1 MRLPGLRSRLLLLLV
16 AVIGAMAALMVVEG
30 QSRRQAAVMA
40 ARAHVRIL
48 TQVAEEEH
56 RVLVEQLGHLVETVA
71 LQEVELSA
79 GDCAGDLVR
88 LKAAEPWIANVFLS
102 RPDGT
107 TICASTGNPPAAL
120 NVSDRPY
127 FQEAV
132 RTGRAT
138 LSDYM
143 IGRTTRAPI
152 LAMARPILG
161 PDGQVKAVARASM
174 RLNWAGR
181 LAAMAADMPNG
192 LFAIVDAKGEVLVR
206 FPAPTQAPAAA
217 APLPAAPQADGPAA
231 PLGDNPSGAVLTGQ
245 RLDGALVSQLF
256 AQPTGTLLSAGLDGV
271 PRIIGFGTLQGINAR
286 VVVSLPRA
294 EAVGEADDDFW
305 RSMMGLAAVA
315 AAALLLGI
323 FALETSVMSRLVTL
337 TRVVERIGRGER
349 GVRAPERA
357 SDAEFAVLARAINTM
372 AHNLEQGATDLAER
386 EVRFRDLIDVSTDWY
401 WEADPDRRL
410 TYVSPGVRSIGLD
423 PLRMVGQ
430 KQMGGLTPTPETA
443 AALAGGADKQEFRD
457 LRYVVSHPSGR
468 RYHIVLSGRPLY
480 DADGAIRGWRGV
492 GRDITALVEARD
504 ALEESE
510 ARFRL
515 LADRASDI
523 ILLTR
528 PDGTRLYVSPSVE
541 RILGYGVAEFTRLP
555 LSELRHPD
563 DQAIDATL
571 DALSA
576 AASRAGAAGAVA
588 EGDLARGVSARF
600 RLRHKGGRWIW
611 LETIIS
617 LTRGDDGM
625 PLLISAARDV
635 TERVRQEEELRAAR
649 DTLTAAAAE
658 LEQARRVAEDANAAK
673 SVFLTAT
680 SHEIRTPLNG
690 IIGAVQLLAAEPLA
704 PLQRDLAVIIRDS
717 AQTLLLLVDDLLD
730 LSKLEAGRVDLVA
743 TDFQLAAVV
752 TEAARLMEGQARA
765 KGLALSTRIAPE
777 AAATFRGDARR
788 LRQLLLNLL
797 GNAVKFTD
805 KGQVQLTAEV
815 VEGAPAGDA
824 GGPRDVRVVLTV
836 RDTGIGM
843 TADQQARLFNRF
855 VQGDDGIAQRYG
867 GSGLGLSICRELV
880 TLMGGTITLDSAP
893 GQGSTFTI
901 DLTLPRLPGPR
912 LPGQAAAAAEAAPF
926 PAAPPATPSPAAPPK
941 RGAGR
946 RVLVVEDNSIN
957 ARLTEMMLRTEGY
970 AVELAGDGTAGAAI
984 ALGQLP
990 VDLVLMDIQMAGLDG
1005 LEATRRIRAGEPPGR
1020 RVPVIAMT
1028 ANAMVG
1034 MREEYLAAGMDD
1046 YVSKPFDQGRFLD
1059 LVARW
1064 TGGAAAPA
1072 DRGVTEG
1079 PQPMTGPSDGFPMAD
1094 QPLFDGEPLAKLVDL
1109 AGRDGTVDMVR
1120 EFVSFGQARIART
1133 AGLVTAGNLPE
1144 ARREAHSLISTV
1156 GNLGLRRLQYLAQSL
1171 EQACIQ
1177 GDAEEARQLVAA
1189 IVGVAPASWA
1199 ALARDYPVPI
1209 AAA

>member
-71 LQEVELSA
+71 LQEVDLSA

-161 PDGQVKAVARASM
+161 PDGRVKAVARASM

-192 LFAIVDAKGEVLVR
+192 LFAIVDARGEVLVR
-206 FPAPTQAPAAA
+206 FPGPAQAPALAT
-217 APLPAAPQADGPAA
+217 PLPAAPQADGPAA
-231 PLGDNPSGAVLTGQ
+231 PLGDTPSGAVLTGQ
-245 RLDGALVSQLF
+245 RLDDTLVSQLF

-294 EAVGEADDDFW
+294 EAVGEADEDFW

-372 AHNLEQGATDLAER
+372 AHNLEQGASDLAER

-430 KQMGGLTPTPETA
+430 KQIGGLTPTPETA

-563 DQAIDATL
+563 DQTIDATL

-576 AASRAGAAGAVA
+576 AASRAGSGAAGAMA
-588 EGDLARGVSARF
+588 EVDLAGGVSARF
-600 RLRHKGGRWIW
+600 RLRHKDGRWIW

-617 LTRGDDGM
+617 LTRGDDGT

-649 DTLTAAAAE
+649 DTLTVAAAE

-673 SVFLTAT
+673 SAFLTAT

-815 VEGAPAGDA
+815 VEGAPAADA

-880 TLMGGTITLDSAP
+880 TLMGGTITLDSSP

-901 DLTLPRLPGPR
+901 DLTLPRLPG
-912 LPGQAAAAAEAAPF
+912 QAAAEAAP
-926 PAAPPATPSPAAPPK
+926 SPAAPSANPAPAALPK

-970 AVELAGDGTAGAAI
+970 AVELASDGAAGAAM
-984 ALGQLP
+984 ALGQPP

-1064 TGGAAAPA
+1064 TGGVAAPA
-1072 DRGVTEG
+1072 YSGATEG
-1079 PQPMTGPSDGFPMAD
+1079 PRPMAGPSDGFPMAD

-1177 GDAEEARQLVAA
+1177 GDAEGASQLVAA

>member
-30 QSRRQAAVMA
+30 QSRRHAAVTA
-40 ARAHVRIL
+40 ARAHLRIL

-71 LQEVELSA
+71 LQELDVSA
-79 GDCAGDLVR
+79 GDCADDLAR

-107 TICASTGNPPAAL
+107 TICASTNAPAAL
-120 NVSDRPY
+120 LTVGDRPY

-132 RTGRAT
+132 RTGRTT

-143 IGRTTRAPI
+143 IGRTSRAPI

-161 PDGQVKAVARASM
+161 PDGHVTAVARASM

-192 LFAIVDAKGEVLVR
+192 VFAIVDARGEILVR
-206 FPAPTQAPAAA
+206 FPAPARGP
-217 APLPAAPQADGPAA
+217 APLPVDGSTVLDDKTGADLPGETLEA
-231 PLGDNPSGAVLTGQ
+231 G
-245 RLDGALVSQLF
+245 LVSQLF
-256 AQPTGTLLSAGLDGV
+256 AQPSGTLLSAGLDGV
-271 PRIIGFGTLQGINAR
+271 PRIIGFGALQGLNAR
-286 VVVSLPRA
+286 VLVSLPRD
-294 EAVGEADDDFW
+294 EAVGEADEDFW

-315 AAALLLGI
+315 AITLLFGI
-323 FALETSVMSRLVTL
+323 VGVETSVMSRLGTL
-337 TRVVERIGRGER
+337 TRVVDRIGRGER
-349 GVRAPERA
+349 GVRAPVRPA
-357 SDAEFAVLARAINTM
+357 DAEFAVLARAINTM
-372 AHNLEQGATDLAER
+372 AHNLEQGAADLAER

-401 WEADPDRRL
+401 WEADPARRL
-410 TYVSPGVRSIGLD
+410 TYVSPGVRAIGLD
-423 PLRMVGQ
+423 PQRMVGETPVA
-430 KQMGGLTPTPETA
+430 GLTPTPETA
-443 AALAGGADKQEFRD
+443 AALASGADGREFRD
-457 LRYVVSHPSGR
+457 LRYIVDHPSGR

-480 DADGAIRGWRGV
+480 DVDGTLRGWRGV
-492 GRDITALVEARD
+492 GRDITALVEARV
-504 ALEESE
+504 AREESE

-541 RILGYGVAEFTRLP
+541 RILGYSVAEFTRLP
-555 LSELRHPD
+555 LSDLRHPD
-563 DQAIDATL
+563 DDAVDATL
-571 DALSA
+571 EALSA
-576 AASRAGAAGAVA
+576 AAQQPDRMAGGAGGELAGNAA
-588 EGDLARGVSARF
+588 DGVSARF
-600 RLRHKGGRWIW
+600 RLRHKDGRWIW
-611 LETIIS
+611 LEALIS
-617 LTRGDDGM
+617 HTRGDDGA
-625 PLLISAARDV
+625 PLLISAARDI
-635 TERVRQEEELRAAR
+635 TRRVRQEEELRAAR
-649 DTLTAAAAE
+649 DTLTVAAAE
-658 LEQARRVAEDANAAK
+658 LEQARRVAEDANVAK

-690 IIGAVQLLAAEPLA
+690 IIGAIQLLAAEPLA
-704 PLQRDLAVIIRDS
+704 PLQRDLAAIIRDS

-730 LSKLEAGRVDLVA
+730 LSKLEAGRVELVE
-743 TDFQLAAVV
+743 TEFQLAAVV

-765 KGLALSTRIAPE
+765 KGLALTTRIAPE
-777 AAATFRGDARR
+777 AAAPFRGDARR
-788 LRQLLLNLL
+788 LRQVLLNLL

-805 KGQVQLTAEV
+805 RGEVQVMAEV
-815 VEGAPAGDA
+815 VDA
-824 GGPRDVRVVLTV
+824 HGQDAHVVLTV

-880 TLMGGTITLDSAP
+880 TLMGGTITLHSAP
-893 GQGSTFTI
+893 GQGSAFVI
-901 DLTLPRLPGPR
+901 DLTLPRLPV
-912 LPGQAAAAAEAAPF
+912 QAADPAPDSG
-926 PAAPPATPSPAAPPK
+926 SPAVPK

-957 ARLTEMMLRTEGY
+957 ARITEMMLRTEGY
-970 AVELAGDGTAGAAI
+970 TVLLASDGAAGAAI
-984 ALGQLP
+984 ALGDPP

-1046 YVSKPFDQGRFLD
+1046 YVSKPFDQNRFLD

-1064 TGGAAAPA
+1064 TGGGQAAAQPA
-1072 DRGVTEG
+1072 DSG
-1079 PQPMTGPSDGFPMAD
+1079 PAGASPPSSPPGDGYPMGD

-1109 AGRDGTVDMVR
+1109 AGREGTVDMVR

-1133 AGLVTAGNLPE
+1133 ASLVAAGNMAE

-1156 GNLGLRRLQYLAQSL
+1156 GNLGLRRLQRLAESL
-1171 EQACIQ
+1171 EQACVD
-1177 GDAEEARQLVAA
+1177 GDAEQARQLMAA
-1189 IVGVAPASWA
+1189 IVGLAPASWA

>member
-71 LQEVELSA
+71 LQEVDLSA

-107 TICASTGNPPAAL
+107 TICASTGSSPAL

-161 PDGQVKAVARASM
+161 PDGRVQAVARASM

-206 FPAPTQAPAAA
+206 FPAPAQTPPAP
-217 APLPAAPQADGPAA
+217 PSDGPAA
-231 PLGDNPSGAVLTGQ
+231 PLGDNQLGAVLTGQ
-245 RLDGALVSQLF
+245 RLDDALVSQLF

-294 EAVGEADDDFW
+294 EAVGEADEDFW

-315 AAALLLGI
+315 AVALLLGI
-323 FALETSVMSRLVTL
+323 FALETSVMSRLGTL

-372 AHNLEQGATDLAER
+372 AHNLEQGASDLAER

-430 KQMGGLTPTPETA
+430 KQIGGLTPTPETA

-528 PDGTRLYVSPSVE
+528 PDGTRLYVSPSVK

-555 LSELRHPD
+555 LVELRHPD
-563 DQAIDATL
+563 DHAIDATL

-576 AASRAGAAGAVA
+576 AASRAGSAMGDEGVVVG
-588 EGDLARGVSARF
+588 GDLTGGVSARF
-600 RLRHKGGRWIW
+600 RLRHKEGRWIW
-611 LETIIS
+611 LETLIS
-617 LTRGDDGM
+617 LTRGDDGT

-649 DTLTAAAAE
+649 DTLSAAAAE

-673 SVFLTAT
+673 SAFLTAT

-730 LSKLEAGRVDLVA
+730 LSKMEAGRVDLVA

-815 VEGAPAGDA
+815 VEGAPAAEA
-824 GGPRDVRVVLTV
+824 GGPRDARVVLTV

-901 DLTLPRLPGPR
+901 DLTLPRLPG
-912 LPGQAAAAAEAAPF
+912 QATAPAEVAS
-926 PAAPPATPSPAAPPK
+926 PPADPPK

-970 AVELAGDGTAGAAI
+970 AVELAGDGAGGAAI
-984 ALGQLP
+984 ALGQPP

-1064 TGGAAAPA
+1064 TGGVAAPA
-1072 DRGVTEG
+1072 DPAMAQASR
-1079 PQPMTGPSDGFPMAD
+1079 PMAGPSDGFPMAD

-1133 AGLVTAGNLPE
+1133 AGLVTAGDLPE

-1177 GDAEEARQLVAA
+1177 GDAEEARRLVAA

>member
-16 AVIGAMAALMVVEG
+16 AVIGALAALMVVEG
-30 QSRRQAAVMA
+30 QSRRQAAVTA

-48 TQVAEEEH
+48 AQVAEEEH

-71 LQEVELSA
+71 LQEVDLSA
-79 GDCAGDLVR
+79 GDCAGDLIR

-107 TICASTGNPPAAL
+107 TICASTSNPPAAAYAG
-120 NVSDRPY
+120 DRPY
-127 FQEAV
+127 FKEAV
-132 RTGRAT
+132 RTGRTT

-143 IGRTTRAPI
+143 IGRTTQAPI

-192 LFAIVDAKGEVLVR
+192 LFAIVDAQGEVLVR
-206 FPAPTQAPAAA
+206 YPGPAQAS
-217 APLPAAPQADGPAA
+217 LPAAPQEVPQVDGPAA
-231 PLGDNPSGAVLTGQ
+231 PVGAGQPGATLTGQ
-245 RLDGALVSQLF
+245 RLDSALVSQLF
-256 AQPTGTLLSAGLDGV
+256 TQPTGTLLSAGLDGV

-294 EAVGEADDDFW
+294 EAVGEADEDFW
-305 RSMMGLAAVA
+305 RSMVGLAAVA
-315 AAALLLGI
+315 ATALLLGI
-323 FALETSVMSRLVTL
+323 FAVETSVMSRLSTL
-337 TRVVERIGRGER
+337 TRVVDRIGRGER

-357 SDAEFAVLARAINTM
+357 ADAEFAVLARAINTM
-372 AHNLEQGATDLAER
+372 AYNLEQGAADLAER

-480 DADGAIRGWRGV
+480 DADGAIRGWRGA
-492 GRDITALVEARD
+492 GRDITALVEARN

-515 LADRASDI
+515 LAARASDI

-541 RILGYGVAEFTRLP
+541 RILGYDVAEFTRLP
-555 LSELRHPD
+555 LSDLRHPD
-563 DQAIDATL
+563 DHAIDATL

-576 AASRAGAAGAVA
+576 AASRAGSATVGDGMDTS
-588 EGDLARGVSARF
+588 GDLAGGVSARF
-600 RLRHKGGRWIW
+600 RLRHKDGRWIW

-617 LTRGDDGM
+617 LTRGDDGT

-649 DTLTAAAAE
+649 DTLAVAAAE
-658 LEQARRVAEDANAAK
+658 LEQARRVAEEANAAK
-673 SVFLTAT
+673 SAFLTAT

-690 IIGAVQLLAAEPLA
+690 IIGAIQLLAAEPLA
-704 PLQRDLAVIIRDS
+704 PLQRDLAAIIRDS
-717 AQTLLLLVDDLLD
+717 AQALLLLVDDLLD
-730 LSKLEAGRVDLVA
+730 LSKLEAGRVVLMA

-765 KGLALSTRIAPE
+765 KGLSLNTRIAPE
-777 AAATFRGDARR
+777 AAATFHGDARR

-805 KGQVQLTAEV
+805 KGQIQLTAEV
-815 VEGAPAGDA
+815 FEIAPAPDTA
-824 GGPRDVRVVLTV
+824 GPRDARVVLTV
-836 RDTGIGM
+836 RDTGIGV

-855 VQGDDGIAQRYG
+855 VQGDDGITQRYG

-880 TLMGGTITLDSAP
+880 TLMGGTITLDSTP
-893 GQGSTFTI
+893 GRGSTFTI
-901 DLTLPRLPGPR
+901 DLTLPRLPAQVPA
-912 LPGQAAAAAEAAPF
+912 PAEAA
-926 PAAPPATPSPAAPPK
+926 APRPTAPK

-970 AVELAGDGTAGAAI
+970 AVELASEGAAGAAI
-984 ALGQLP
+984 ALGQPP

-1064 TGGAAAPA
+1064 TGGVAAPA
-1072 DRGVTEG
+1072 DQGGAE
-1079 PQPMTGPSDGFPMAD
+1079 PPPPMAGPSDGFPMAD

-1109 AGRDGTVDMVR
+1109 AGREGTVDMVR

-1133 AGLVTAGNLPE
+1133 AGLVAAGNLSE

-1171 EQACIQ
+1171 EQACIED
-1177 GDAEEARQLVAA
+1177 DAEEARQLVAA

>member
-40 ARAHVRIL
+40 AQAHVRIL

-71 LQEVELSA
+71 LQEVDLSA

-143 IGRTTRAPI
+143 IGRTTQAPI

-161 PDGQVKAVARASM
+161 PDGQVKSVARASM

-206 FPAPTQAPAAA
+206 FPAPAQAPAAA
-217 APLPAAPQADGPAA
+217 APLPVEPQADGAAA
-231 PLGDNPSGAVLTGQ
+231 PLGNTPSGAVLTGQ
-245 RLDGALVSQLF
+245 RLDDALVAQLF

-323 FALETSVMSRLVTL
+323 FALETSVMSRLGTL

-349 GVRAPERA
+349 GARAPERA

-430 KQMGGLTPTPETA
+430 KQIGGLTPTPETA

-541 RILGYGVAEFTRLP
+541 RILGYGVAEFTQLP
-555 LSELRHPD
+555 LSDLRHPD
-563 DQAIDATL
+563 DHAIDATL

-576 AASRAGAAGAVA
+576 AASRAGSGAAGAMA
-588 EGDLARGVSARF
+588 DGDLASGVSARF
-600 RLRHKGGRWIW
+600 RLRHKDGRWIW

-649 DTLTAAAAE
+649 DTLTTAAAE

-673 SVFLTAT
+673 SAFLTAT

-704 PLQRDLAVIIRDS
+704 PLQRDLAAIIRDS

-815 VEGAPAGDA
+815 VEGAPVGNAGR
-824 GGPRDVRVVLTV
+824 PRDLRVVLTV

-855 VQGDDGIAQRYG
+855 VQGDDSIAQRYG

-880 TLMGGTITLDSAP
+880 TLMGGTITLDSSP
-893 GQGSTFTI
+893 GQGSTFII
-901 DLTLPRLPGPR
+901 DLTLPRLPG
-912 LPGQAAAAAEAAPF
+912 QAAAEAAPL
-926 PAAPPATPSPAAPPK
+926 PSAPSPAPPPR

-970 AVELAGDGTAGAAI
+970 AVELASDGAAGATI
-984 ALGQLP
+984 ALGQPP

-1005 LEATRRIRAGEPPGR
+1005 LEATRRIRAGEPPGH

-1064 TGGAAAPA
+1064 TGGAAVSAVPGA
-1072 DRGVTEG
+1072 TEG
-1079 PQPMTGPSDGFPMAD
+1079 PQPMAGPSDGFPMAD

-1177 GDAEEARQLVAA
+1177 DDAEEARQLVAA

>member
-1 MRLPGLRSRLLLLLV
+1 MRSRLLLLLL

-30 QSRRQAAVMA
+30 QSRRQAAVGA
-40 ARAHVRIL
+40 ARSHVRIL

-71 LQEVELSA
+71 LQEVDLSA
-79 GDCAGDLVR
+79 GDCADDLVR

-102 RPDGT
+102 RPDGST
-107 TICASTGNPPAAL
+107 LCASAPAAAAV
-120 NVSDRPY
+120 NVGDRPY
-127 FQEAV
+127 FREAL

-143 IGRTTRAPI
+143 IGRTSRAPI

-161 PDGQVKAVARASM
+161 PDGQIRAVARASM

-192 LFAIVDAKGEVLVR
+192 LFAIIDGQGEVLVR
-206 FPAPTQAPAAA
+206 FPAPAWPDGQAASPDDAAA
-217 APLPAAPQADGPAA
+217 EPVAQPK
-231 PLGDNPSGAVLTGQ
+231 
-245 RLDGALVSQLF
+245 LDPALVEALF

-271 PRIIGFGTLQGINAR
+271 PRIIGFGVLQGINAR

-294 EAVGEADDDFW
+294 EAVGEADEDFW
-305 RSMMGLAAVA
+305 RSMVGLAAVA
-315 AAALLLGI
+315 AVALLFGI
-323 FALETSVMSRLVTL
+323 VGVETSVMSRLGTL

-349 GVRAPERA
+349 GARAPERPG
-357 SDAEFAVLARAINTM
+357 DAEFGVLARAINIM
-372 AHNLEQGATDLAER
+372 ANNLEQGAADLAER
-386 EVRFRDLIDVSTDWY
+386 EMRFRDLIDVSTDWY
-401 WEADPDRRL
+401 WEADPERRL
-410 TYVSPGVRSIGLD
+410 TYVSPGVRAIGLD
-423 PLRMVGQ
+423 PLRMVGE
-430 KQMGGLTPTPETA
+430 KQISGLTPTPETA
-443 AALAGGADKQEFRD
+443 AALANGADKQEFRD

-468 RYHIVLSGRPLY
+468 RYHVVLSGRPLY
-480 DADGAIRGWRGV
+480 DPDGAIRGWRGA
-492 GRDITALVEARD
+492 GRDITALVEARH

-528 PDGTRLYVSPSVE
+528 PDGARLYVSPSVE
-541 RILGYGVAEFTRLP
+541 RILGYSVAEFTDLT
-555 LSELRHPD
+555 LTQLRHPD
-563 DQAIDATL
+563 DHAVDATFE
-571 DALSA
+571 ALSA
-576 AASRAGAAGAVA
+576 AALRAGPAPAGGAPVVPEGTGA
-588 EGDLARGVSARF
+588 EGLGQEGPGGVAARF
-600 RLRHKGGRWIW
+600 RLRHKDGRWVW
-611 LETIIS
+611 LEAVIS
-617 LTRGDDGM
+617 LTRGDDGA
-625 PLLISAARDV
+625 PLLVSASRDV

-658 LEQARRVAEDANAAK
+658 LEHARRVAEEANAAK
-673 SVFLTAT
+673 SAFLTAT

-690 IIGAVQLLAAEPLA
+690 IIGAVQLLSAEPLA
-704 PLQRDLAVIIRDS
+704 PLQRDLAAIIRDS

-730 LSKLEAGRVDLVA
+730 LSKLEAGRVELVEA
-743 TDFQLAAVV
+743 DFQLAAVV
-752 TEAARLMEGQARA
+752 TDAARLMEGQART
-765 KGLALSTRIAPE
+765 KGLALRTRIAPE

-805 KGQVQLTAEV
+805 KGEIQLMAEV
-815 VEGAPAGDA
+815 FEGPANPASGE
-824 GGPRDVRVVLTV
+824 GPCDVRVVLTV

-843 TADQQARLFNRF
+843 TADQRARLFNRF
-855 VQGDDGIAQRYG
+855 VQGDDSIGQRYG

-880 TLMGGTITLDSAP
+880 TLMGGSIALDSTP
-893 GQGSTFTI
+893 GEGSTFI
-901 DLTLPRLPGPR
+901 IELVLPR
-912 LPGQAAAAAEAAPF
+912 LPGQAAGTKEARQPRVA
-926 PAAPPATPSPAAPPK
+926 SR
-941 RGAGR
+941 RGSGR

-970 AVELAGDGTAGAAI
+970 DVALASEGAEGAAI
-984 ALGQLP
+984 ALGSPP

-1005 LEATRRIRAGEPPGR
+1005 LEATRRIRAGEAPGR

-1064 TGGAAAPA
+1064 TGGASAAGDVPGA
-1072 DRGVTEG
+1072 TDAAATPG
-1079 PQPMTGPSDGFPMAD
+1079 PGDDYPMAE
-1094 QPLFDGEPLAKLVDL
+1094 QPLFDREPLAKLVDL
-1109 AGRDGTVDMVR
+1109 AGREGTLEMVR

-1133 AGLVTAGNLPE
+1133 AGLVAADNLVE

-1156 GNLGLRRLQYLAQSL
+1156 GNLGLRRLQHLAQSL
-1171 EQACIQ
+1171 EQACIHENA
-1177 GDAEEARQLVAA
+1177 DEARLLMDA

-1199 ALARDYPVPI
+1199 ALARDYPVPVT
-1209 AAA
+1209 AA

>member
-16 AVIGAMAALMVVEG
+16 AVIGAMAALMVAEG

-71 LQEVELSA
+71 LQEVDLSA

-127 FQEAV
+127 FQEAL

-206 FPAPTQAPAAA
+206 FPAPAQA
-217 APLPAAPQADGPAA
+217 APPAAPTQVDGPAA
-231 PLGDNPSGAVLTGQ
+231 PPGDNQLGAVLTGQ
-245 RLDGALVSQLF
+245 RLDDALVSQLF

-294 EAVGEADDDFW
+294 EAVGEADEDFW

-315 AAALLLGI
+315 AAAFLLGI
-323 FALETSVMSRLVTL
+323 FALETSVMSRLGTL

-430 KQMGGLTPTPETA
+430 KQVGSLTPTPETA

-576 AASRAGAAGAVA
+576 AASRAGSGAAGAVA

-673 SVFLTAT
+673 SAFLTAT

-765 KGLALSTRIAPE
+765 KGLVLSTRIAPE

-815 VEGAPAGDA
+815 VEGAPAVN
-824 GGPRDVRVVLTV
+824 GGSPRDVRVVLTV

-880 TLMGGTITLDSAP
+880 TLMGGTITLDSSP

-901 DLTLPRLPGPR
+901 DLTLPRLPG
-912 LPGQAAAAAEAAPF
+912 QAAATDEAAPP
-926 PAAPPATPSPAAPPK
+926 PAALPPGPPPPGAPPR

-970 AVELAGDGTAGAAI
+970 AVELAGDGAAGAAI
-984 ALGQLP
+984 ALGQPP

-1064 TGGAAAPA
+1064 TGAPA
-1072 DRGVTEG
+1072 HPGATEG
-1079 PQPMTGPSDGFPMAD
+1079 PRPMAGPGDGFPMAD

>member
-1 MRLPGLRSRLLLLLV
+1 MRLPGLRSRLLVLLV

-30 QSRRQAAVMA
+30 QSRRHAAVTA
-40 ARAHVRIL
+40 ARAHLRIL

-71 LQEVELSA
+71 LQELDVST
-79 GDCAGDLVR
+79 GDCADDLAR

-107 TICASTGNPPAAL
+107 TICASTNAPAAL
-120 NVSDRPY
+120 LTVGDRPY

-143 IGRTTRAPI
+143 IGRTSRAPI

-161 PDGQVKAVARASM
+161 PDGQVTAVARASM

-192 LFAIVDAKGEVLVR
+192 VFAIVDARGEMLVR
-206 FPAPTQAPAAA
+206 FPATARAP
-217 APLPAAPQADGPAA
+217 APLPLDG
-231 PLGDNPSGAVLTGQ
+231 SAVL
-245 RLDGALVSQLF
+245 DDKAGADLPGETVEAGLVSQLF
-256 AQPTGTLLSAGLDGV
+256 AQPSGTLLSAGLDGV
-271 PRIIGFGTLQGINAR
+271 PRIIGFGALQGLNAR
-286 VVVSLPRA
+286 VLVSLPRD

-315 AAALLLGI
+315 AVTLMFGI
-323 FALETSVMSRLVTL
+323 VGVETSVMSRLGTL

-349 GVRAPERA
+349 GVRAPVRPA
-357 SDAEFAVLARAINTM
+357 DAEFAVLARAINTM
-372 AHNLEQGATDLAER
+372 AHNLEQGAADLAER

-401 WEADPDRRL
+401 WEADPARRL
-410 TYVSPGVRSIGLD
+410 TYVSPGVRAIGLD
-423 PLRMVGQ
+423 PQRMVGETPVA
-430 KQMGGLTPTPETA
+430 GLTPTPETA
-443 AALAGGADKQEFRD
+443 AALASGADGREFRD
-457 LRYVVSHPSGR
+457 LRYIVDHPSGR

-480 DADGAIRGWRGV
+480 DVDGTIRGWRGV
-492 GRDITALVEARD
+492 GRDITALVEARV
-504 ALEESE
+504 AREESE

-541 RILGYGVAEFTRLP
+541 RILGYSVAEFTSLP
-555 LSELRHPD
+555 LSDLRHPD
-563 DQAIDATL
+563 DDAVDATL
-571 DALSA
+571 AALSA
-576 AASRAGAAGAVA
+576 AAQQPDRLAGDEGGEPAGNAA
-588 EGDLARGVSARF
+588 DGVSARF
-600 RLRHKGGRWIW
+600 RLRHKDGRWIW
-611 LETIIS
+611 LEALIS
-617 LTRGDDGM
+617 HTRGDDGA
-625 PLLISAARDV
+625 PLLISAARDI
-635 TERVRQEEELRAAR
+635 TRRVRQEEELRAAR

-658 LEQARRVAEDANAAK
+658 LEQARRAAEDANVAK
-673 SVFLTAT
+673 SAFLTAT

-690 IIGAVQLLAAEPLA
+690 IIGAIQLLAAEPLA
-704 PLQRDLAVIIRDS
+704 PLQRDLAAIIRDS

-730 LSKLEAGRVDLVA
+730 LSKLEAGRVELVE
-743 TDFQLAAVV
+743 TEFQLAAVV

-765 KGLALSTRIAPE
+765 KGLALTTRIAPE
-777 AAATFRGDARR
+777 AAAPFRGDARR
-788 LRQLLLNLL
+788 LRQVLLNLL

-805 KGQVQLTAEV
+805 QGEIQLMAEV
-815 VEGAPAGDA
+815 VDAPGQMTH
-824 GGPRDVRVVLTV
+824 VVLTV

-843 TADQQARLFNRF
+843 TAEQQARLFNRF

-880 TLMGGTITLDSAP
+880 TLMGGTITCESAP
-893 GQGSTFTI
+893 GQGSTFVI
-901 DLTLPRLPGPR
+901 DLTLPRLPI
-912 LPGQAAAAAEAAPF
+912 QAAAQAPDSG
-926 PAAPPATPSPAAPPK
+926 PAAAPK

-957 ARLTEMMLRTEGY
+957 ARITEMMLRTEGY
-970 AVELAGDGTAGAAI
+970 TVVLAGDGAAGAAI
-984 ALGQLP
+984 ALGDPP

-1046 YVSKPFDQGRFLD
+1046 YVSKPFDQNRFLD

-1064 TGGAAAPA
+1064 TAAVPANNGEVVDAPPPPPTA
-1072 DRGVTEG
+1072 GDGY
-1079 PQPMTGPSDGFPMAD
+1079 PMGD

-1109 AGRDGTVDMVR
+1109 AGREGTVDMVR

-1133 AGLVTAGNLPE
+1133 ASLVAADNLAE

-1156 GNLGLRRLQYLAQSL
+1156 GNLGLRRLQRLAESL
-1171 EQACIQ
+1171 EQACVD
-1177 GDAEEARQLVAA
+1177 GDAEQARQLMAA
-1189 IVGVAPASWA
+1189 IVGLAPASWT
-1199 ALARDYPVPI
+1199 ALAQDYPVPI

>member
-30 QSRRQAAVMA
+30 QSRRQAAVNA
-40 ARAHVRIL
+40 ARSHVRIL

-71 LQEVELSA
+71 LQEVDLA
-79 GDCAGDLVR
+79 TGDCADDLAR

-102 RPDGT
+102 RPDGST
-107 TICASTGNPPAAL
+107 LCASTAAAGAL

-127 FQEAV
+127 FQEAL

-143 IGRTTRAPI
+143 IGRTSRAPI

-192 LFAIVDAKGEVLVR
+192 LFAIIDGQGEVLVR
-206 FPAPTQAPAAA
+206 FPAPAQPMADEPAEGQAAVPT
-217 APLPAAPQADGPAA
+217 L
-231 PLGDNPSGAVLTGQ
+231 NP
-245 RLDGALVSQLF
+245 ALVAELF
-256 AQPTGTLLSAGLDGV
+256 AQPTGSLLSDGLDGV
-271 PRIIGFGTLQGINAR
+271 PRIIGFGTLQGVNAR

-294 EAVGEADDDFW
+294 EAVGEADEDFW

-315 AAALLLGI
+315 AVALLFGV
-323 FALETSVMSRLVTL
+323 FGVETSVMGRLTTL

-357 SDAEFAVLARAINTM
+357 GDAEFGVLARAINTM
-372 AHNLEQGATDLAER
+372 AHNLERGAADLAER

-401 WEADPDRRL
+401 WEADAERRL
-410 TYVSPGVRSIGLD
+410 TYVSPGVRAIGLD
-423 PLRMVGQ
+423 PLRMVGERHTSS
-430 KQMGGLTPTPETA
+430 LTPTPETA
-443 AALAGGADKQEFRD
+443 AALAGGADKQEFRE

-468 RYHIVLSGRPLY
+468 RYHVVLSGRPLY
-480 DADGAIRGWRGV
+480 DVDGTIRGWRGA
-492 GRDITALVEARD
+492 GRDITPLVEARH

-523 ILLTR
+523 IVLTR

-541 RILGYGVAEFTRLP
+541 RILGYGVAEFTNLP
-555 LSELRHPD
+555 LSQLRHPED
-563 DQAIDATL
+563 HAIDATIA
-571 DALSA
+571 ALSA
-576 AASRAGAAGAVA
+576 AALRAGPALVGGGTDATLDGSGVA
-588 EGDLARGVSARF
+588 ARF
-600 RLRHKGGRWIW
+600 RLRHKDGRWIW
-611 LETIIS
+611 LEAIIS
-617 LTRGDDGM
+617 LTRGDDGT
-625 PLLISAARDV
+625 PLLISASRDV

-649 DTLTAAAAE
+649 DTLAVAASE
-658 LEQARRVAEDANAAK
+658 LEQARRAAEDANAAK
-673 SVFLTAT
+673 SAFLTST

-690 IIGAVQLLAAEPLA
+690 IIGAIQLLAAEPLA

-730 LSKLEAGRVDLVA
+730 LSKLEAGRVDLVD
-743 TDFQLAAVV
+743 TDFQLAAVM

-765 KGLALSTRIAPE
+765 KGLALRTRIAPE

-805 KGQVQLTAEV
+805 KGEIQLTAEV
-815 VEGAPAGDA
+815 FDASATA
-824 GGPRDVRVVLTV
+824 GGGEAARDVRVVLTV

-843 TADQQARLFNRF
+843 TADQRARLFNRF
-855 VQGDDGIAQRYG
+855 VQGDDSIGQRYG

-880 TLMGGTITLDSAP
+880 TLMGGTITLDSTP
-893 GQGSTFTI
+893 GAGSTFTI
-901 DLTLPRLPGPR
+901 ELTLPRLPGR
-912 LPGQAAAAAEAAPF
+912 V
-926 PAAPPATPSPAAPPK
+926 ATPAVAQPLSAAGR
-941 RGAGR
+941 RGSGR

-970 AVELAGDGTAGAAI
+970 EVVLASDGAAGATA
-984 ALGQLP
+984 ALGQPP

-1005 LEATRRIRAGEPPGR
+1005 LDATRRIRAGEPPGR

-1064 TGGAAAPA
+1064 TGGAAAPTA
-1072 DRGVTEG
+1072 DGAEPAPG
-1079 PQPMTGPSDGFPMAD
+1079 AMTGPSDGYPMAD

-1109 AGRDGTVDMVR
+1109 AGREGTVDMVR

-1133 AGLVTAGNLPE
+1133 AGLVAAGNLPE

-1156 GNLGLRRLQYLAQSL
+1156 GNLGLRRLQHLAQSL
-1171 EQACIQ
+1171 EQACIAE
-1177 GDAEEARQLVAA
+1177 DAEEARVLMAA

-1199 ALARDYPVPI
+1199 ALARHYPVPI